1 VRIQVFLK
9 FPDGHLRGFQ
19 FKITG
24 SFSWLMLKGL
34 LGSFLNVKALPSI
47 ENVHC
52 QILCLVA

>member
-1 VRIQVFLK
+1 VFLK

-24 SFSWLMLKGL
+24 SFSWLMLKAL